1 MEQEKFRRLL
11 SDVKKW
17 IVQTLAEH
25 DAQKQPVAAA
35 NFAKL
40 ERFYPAGLLQRVQ
53 RVIVDR
59 CPVPPLANTGTPQ
72 LSDIENWDL
81 KGIPWE
87 NTIFIRRDLA
97 GWDAVHFHELLHI
110 VQWEYLGTDDYLTAW
125 AIGTITRGYRD
136 NPLEEMAFRH
146 QSRFETTDTPYDVIR
161 EVTAEIANWP
171 YSNFDIRRIT

>member
-59 CPVPPLANTGTPQ
+59 CPVPPLANTGTPHHP
-72 LSDIENWDL
+72 S
-81 KGIPWE
+81 
-87 NTIFIRRDLA
+87 
-97 GWDAVHFHELLHI
+97 
-110 VQWEYLGTDDYLTAW
+110 
-125 AIGTITRGYRD
+125 
-136 NPLEEMAFRH
+136 
-146 QSRFETTDTPYDVIR
+146 
-161 EVTAEIANWP
+161 
-171 YSNFDIRRIT
+171 